1 MVSDPEVQA
10 SWAKIQGALSANVNV
25 DPANYTPVM
34 KRALDTINAA
44 QAFAFNYDLATP
56 PPVAEVGL
64 SMFAKFMDDPAGYEA
79 LLAESQ
85 TAAAE
90 AFKQ

>member
-10 SWAKIQGALSANVNV
+10 NWAKIQGALSANVNV

-44 QAFAFNYDLATP
+44 EAFAFNYDLATP

-64 SMFAKFMDDPAGYEA
+64 SMFAEFMDAPGDTEKM
-79 LLAESQ
+79 LADAQ
-85 TAAAE
+85 TAATE